1 VAAFDCMGLSSATV
15 RTCHQESG
23 ADEREGGALA
33 VSAGPILREFHEK
46 LVPFLTLGYRL
57 RSWCG
62 STRGGGAS
70 LSAQDELQTAHVGRE
85 WYHQS
90 TAATTFFGDQAN
102 ARGTLCFVALL
113 RWAHKR

>member
-15 RTCHQESG
+15 RTSHQESG
-23 ADEREGGALA
+23 ADEREGGAIA

-62 STRGGGAS
+62 STRRA
-70 LSAQDELQTAHVGRE
+70 AHPYRPRTSSKPHALVVSVF
-85 WYHQS
+85 HQS
-90 TAATTFFGDQAN
+90 SAALTPAGRLPRSGQCS
-102 ARGTLCFVALL
+102 R
-113 RWAHKR
+113 